1 MALKYA
7 LLGFIRYA
15 PMTGYD
21 LKKYM
26 ELSTRY
32 FWTAELAQI
41 YPTLKQL
48 EDAGWIESEI
58 EPQAG
63 KPDKKIYSI
72 TKAGKKALLE
82 WLKEPLDFLPMV
94 KEPVLLQLFFSGV
107 LDRETILSQLY
118 RQLEV
123 HRAQLEV
130 HQTEIKTAIR
140 EITALTKLER
150 ESVMWELAREFG
162 ESYEKH
168 YVKWLEHAIK
178 VVEEKL

>member
-58 EPQAG
+58 EPQVG
-63 KPDKKIYSI
+63 KPDKKIYTI
-72 TKAGKKALLE
+72 TKAGKKAQQE
-82 WLKEPLDFLPMV
+82 WLKQPLDFLPTV

-107 LDRETILSQLY
+107 LDKETILAQL
-118 RQLEV
+118 RLQLQV
-123 HRAQLEV
+123 HRDQVKV
-130 HQTEIKTAIR
+130 HQTEIKDAIQ
-140 EITALTKLER
+140 EITLFTKLQR
-150 ESVMWELAREFG
+150 DGVMWELVREFG
-162 ESYEKH
+162 EGYEKQ

-178 VVEEKL
+178 IVEEKL

>member
-7 LLGFIRYA
+7 LLGFISYA

-21 LKKYM
+21 LKRYM

-48 EDAGWIESEI
+48 EDAGWIEAEI

-72 TKAGKKALLE
+72 TKAGKKALAE
-82 WLKEPLDFLPMV
+82 WLKEPLDFLPTV

-107 LDRETILSQLY
+107 LDKETILAQLA

-123 HRAQLEV
+123 HRAQLKI
-130 HQTEIKTAIR
+130 HQTDIKLAIQEII
-140 EITALTKLER
+140 EFTKLER
-150 ESVMWELAREFG
+150 EGVMWELTREFG

-168 YVKWLEHAIK
+168 YVKWLEHALKI
-178 VVEEKL
+178 VEEKL